1 VYELVKEPSG
11 IKTATLAMNVAI
23 LVYLMGRRTTEHV
36 KPRSRSWQLRLAP
49 D

>member
-11 IKTATLAMNVAI
+11 IKAATLAMNVAI
-23 LVYLMGRRTTEHV
+23 LVYLVGRRTTEHHT
-36 KPRSRSWQLRLAP
+36 PRRRSWQLRLAP